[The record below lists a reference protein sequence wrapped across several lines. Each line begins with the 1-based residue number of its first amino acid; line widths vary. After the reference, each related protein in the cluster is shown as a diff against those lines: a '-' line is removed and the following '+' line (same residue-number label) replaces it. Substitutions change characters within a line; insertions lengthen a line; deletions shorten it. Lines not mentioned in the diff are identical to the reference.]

1 MAHEGRT
8 RILVLSVI
16 GLLLVSTASVV
27 GIVLDDGG
35 EPYRVTSLRGQT
47 VEIYGGHGLYRS
59 DSVAKA
65 VAFRG
70 FDWANLAVCA
80 PLCVLGILL
89 YRRGRLRGQLILAA
103 VFTYLAYNYLIG
115 VMGNAF
121 NGMFL
126 VWTALFSTGA
136 FGAALTLASI
146 DTPSLPERLG
156 ARFPRKSL
164 AVYMLVLAFALL
176 SQYLTQVLAAYATG
190 QPPALLETYTTL
202 ELAAL
207 ELGIMVPLHV
217 VGAVLLW
224 QRQAWG
230 YLIAIPLAF
239 AAAMTFLA
247 LSVGQVLLHLSFAR
261 ENVAGIVLMIAF
273 ALVASALSFLAFQR
287 VEIALIERQ

>member
-1 MAHEGRT
+1 MTSHERRT
-8 RILVLSVI
+8 SVLVLSVI
-16 GLLLVSTASVV
+16 GLVLVSTASLV

-35 EPYRVTSLRGQT
+35 EPYGVTSFRGQA

-65 VAFRG
+65 VTFRG
-70 FDWANLAVCA
+70 FDWANLVVCV
-80 PLCVLGILL
+80 PLLVLGMRL
-89 YRRGRLRGQLILAA
+89 YRRGQLRGQLILAA
-103 VFTYLAYNYLIG
+103 ICTYLAYNYLIG

-126 VWTALFSTGA
+126 VWTALFSIGA

-146 DTPSLPERLG
+146 DAPSLPERLAAG
-156 ARFPRKSL
+156 FPRRSL
-164 AVYMLVLAFALL
+164 AIYMLVLAFALL
-176 SQYLTQVLAAYATG
+176 SQYLAQVLTAYATG

-224 QRQAWG
+224 QRRAWG

-239 AAAMTFLA
+239 AAAMTFIA
-247 LSVGQVLLHLSFAR
+247 LSVGQVLLHLTFAR
-261 ENVAGIVLMIAF
+261 ANALGIALMT
-273 ALVASALSFLAFQR
+273 ALALIASALSFLAFQR
-287 VEIALIERQ
+287 TKG